1 MLLQNINQLQSTSYN
16 QPVTINQLQSTSY
29 NQPCAIKTKT
39 NQFINERRFIG
50 LWLHGRLFHCW
61 KGYACLW
68 LLFKY
73 SIILQFA

>member
-29 NQPCAIKTKT
+29 NQPVTINHVQLKLIEH
-39 NQFINERRFIG
+39 QFINERRFIG

-61 KGYACLW
+61 KGYACL
-68 LLFKY
+68 
-73 SIILQFA
+73 